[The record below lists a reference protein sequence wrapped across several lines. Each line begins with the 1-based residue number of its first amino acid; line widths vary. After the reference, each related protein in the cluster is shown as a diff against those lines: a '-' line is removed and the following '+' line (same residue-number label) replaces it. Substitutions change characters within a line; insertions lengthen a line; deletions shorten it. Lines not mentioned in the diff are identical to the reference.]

1 MEEISSKITEW
12 LIKQQVIQRDDMEIY
27 QYGLFHMIMN
37 LADIISIILISLYF
51 GKIELAVIYLV
62 FFCVLRK
69 YAGGYHAKTIVGC
82 YIITLST
89 VTLMFG
95 VVNYW
100 NTSLSSMI
108 WVFVNAWNS
117 MKPGK
122 GKSKID
128 TVAIMMHGKYYALI
142 IDGEN
147 NENVVAND
155 VGLATS
161 DEDATT
167 ISSLEEKNI
176 QTLHLYSCNA
186 GLLDAI
192 DCSIK
197 KKVDGTKKKFIINH
211 NVAMAFYKLGKI
223 DEITAYDGSVAFT
236 ADKPRLSNDQA
247 SAFEAI
253 IELQPSSNVDVKR
266 YEGKVRECFEY
277 LRRPIQNGPYLDES
291 GICPNGEV
299 KYDSSLKRAIYKYYH
314 KKVEKKGFIKK
325 NKKIMTKAYIE
336 L

>member
-108 WVFVNAWNS
+108 WVWVIVSLNIF
-117 MKPGK
+117 
-122 GKSKID
+122 I
-128 TVAIMMHGKYYALI
+128 
-142 IDGEN
+142 
-147 NENVVAND
+147 
-155 VGLATS
+155 LAPVQS
-161 DEDATT
+161 Q
-167 ISSLEEKNI
+167 N
-176 QTLHLYSCNA
+176 
-186 GLLDAI
+186 
-192 DCSIK
+192 K
-197 KKVDGTKKKFIINH
+197 K
-211 NVAMAFYKLGKI
+211 
-223 DEITAYDGSVAFT
+223 
-236 ADKPRLSNDQA
+236 
-247 SAFEAI
+247 
-253 IELQPSSNVDVKR
+253 
-266 YEGKVRECFEY
+266 
-277 LRRPIQNGPYLDES
+277 LDEMENLVYRRRALAIWVVES
-291 GICPNGEV
+291 SIMWIFYGLGMRDISKAILVNGIIVSASMDFEKLLYILRV
-299 KYDSSLKRAIYKYYH
+299 KICR
-314 KKVEKKGFIKK
+314 
-325 NKKIMTKAYIE
+325 T
-336 L
+336 

>member
-62 FFCVLRK
+62 FFCVLKK

-100 NTSLSSMI
+100 NT
-108 WVFVNAWNS
+108 
-117 MKPGK
+117 
-122 GKSKID
+122 
-128 TVAIMMHGKYYALI
+128 LI

-192 DCSIK
+192 HCKINKS
-197 KKVDGTKKKFIINH
+197 VEETEKKFTINH

-236 ADKPRLSNDQA
+236 ANKPRLSNDQA
-247 SAFEAI
+247 SAFKSI
-253 IELQPSSNVDVKR
+253 IELQPFSNVDVKR
-266 YEGKVRECFEY
+266 YEGKVRERFEY
-277 LRRPIQNGPYLDES
+277 LKRPIQNGPYLDIT

-314 KKVEKKGFIKK
+314 KNVEKKD
-325 NKKIMTKAYIE
+325 

>member
-100 NTSLSSMI
+100 NT
-108 WVFVNAWNS
+108 
-117 MKPGK
+117 
-122 GKSKID
+122 
-128 TVAIMMHGKYYALI
+128 LI

-155 VGLATS
+155 AGLAAS
-161 DEDATT
+161 DEDATP
-167 ISSLEEKNI
+167 ISSLQQKNI
-176 QTLHLYSCNA
+176 QTLHFYSCNA

-192 DCSIK
+192 HCKINKS
-197 KKVDGTKKKFIINH
+197 VEETEKKFTINH

-236 ADKPRLSNDQA
+236 ANKPRLSNDQA

-266 YEGKVRECFEY
+266 YEGKVRERFEY
-277 LRRPIQNGPYLDES
+277 LKRPIQNGPYLDKT

-299 KYDSSLKRAIYKYYH
+299 KYDSSLKRAIYKYDH
-314 KKVEKKGFIKK
+314 KYVEKKGFIKK
-325 NKKIMTKAYIE
+325 NKKKRTKAYIE